1 MFYKKFQDINLSQL
15 GMGNMRLPKLEGKGE
30 AIDEGK
36 ARQLIEEAYA
46 SGINYFDT
54 AYRYHAGQSERVTGM
69 VLSQFPRDSFYLATK
84 MPGHMMNYENG
95 EFSFTGLLA
104 NFPSRSPV
112 EVFEE
117 QLEKCRVD
125 YFDFYLLHNIC
136 ETSYEFYTNEEIGV
150 ITYLLEQK
158 QKGRI
163 RHLGFSAHG
172 QAECIEKFLVWSESC
187 FPDGCFE
194 IAQIQLNYLDW
205 TLQNAK
211 MKYEILTKH
220 RLPVVVME
228 PCRGGK
234 LASFD
239 DKITTVFKTARPND
253 SVASWSFRFIKAL
266 PNVQVTLSGMSNL
279 EQLRDNLKT
288 FSDPS
293 PLTDDE
299 NAVLQKVVTALVD
312 MVPCTGCRYCIE
324 GCPQK
329 LNIPGLISIYNE
341 IVNGK
346 SFSWNVLDSFT
357 LSAMTETE
365 LPSNCS
371 GCGKC
376 RQICPQGL
384 DIPGIM
390 QKLTDAINK
399 NSEQKSKH
407 L

>member
-1 MFYKKFQDINLSQL
+1 MLYKKFQDMNLSRL
-15 GMGNMRLPKLEGKGE
+15 GMGNMRLPKLEGNGE
-30 AIDEGK
+30 AIDEIK
-36 ARQLIEEAYA
+36 ARRLIEEAYA

-69 VLSQFPRDSFYLATK
+69 VLNQFPRDSFYLATK

-95 EFSFTGLLA
+95 KFNFTGLLA
-104 NFPSRSPV
+104 NFPSRSPS

-150 ITYLLEQK
+150 IAYLLEQK

-172 QAECIEKFLVWSESC
+172 QAQTIEKFLVWSESR

-205 TLQNAK
+205 TLQNAG
-211 MKYEILTKH
+211 MKYEILTKR

-234 LASFD
+234 LASFND
-239 DKITTVFKTARPND
+239 RITTMLKTARPGD
-253 SVASWSFRFIKAL
+253 SIASWAFRFINAL
-266 PNVQVTLSGMSNL
+266 PNVQVTLSGMSSL

-299 NAVLQKVVTALVD
+299 NAVLQKTVAALVD
-312 MVPCTGCRYCIE
+312 MVPCTGCRYCTGE
-324 GCPQK
+324 CPQR

-341 IVNGK
+341 IANGE

-357 LSAMTETE
+357 LSAMTEAE

-371 GCGKC
+371 GCGNCK
-376 RQICPQGL
+376 QICPQGI
-384 DIPGIM
+384 DIPEIM
-390 QKLTDAINK
+390 RKLAEAIDEN
-399 NSEQKSKH
+399 NRRKSKQ